1 MSPDP
6 TPEAVA
12 QLRLRYEVTAFLA
25 ERYFDEGF
33 SVVVQDLI
41 LGPWLT
47 RYLTL
52 LQRRPLYVVVLTPRV
67 DVALARDA
75 ARAKSGYTLWAAR
88 ELDQILRRATPRVG
102 LWLDNSDLTPN
113 ETVEQILGRAR
124 REGAVA

>member
-1 MSPDP
+1 MSSSSLVSFRGIFLITGISAAGKSTVAGLLANRLARSVHLRGDLFRRVVVNGRMHMSPDP

-52 LQRRPLYVVVLTPRV
+52 LQR
-67 DVALARDA
+67 
-75 ARAKSGYTLWAAR
+75 G
-88 ELDQILRRATPRVG
+88 
-102 LWLDNSDLTPN
+102 
-113 ETVEQILGRAR
+113 
-124 REGAVA
+124 